1 MSGRSERGRSVIQ
14 TSGLKRRF
22 GPIVAVDR
30 LELRVERQSV
40 YGFLGPNGAGK
51 TTTIRMLLGLIQP
64 TDDQV
69 HIFNKPLSQ
78 DIGPILRKIGA
89 LVEPPALYPHQIG
102 YENLEMTRR
111 LIGGHRE
118 QIQRVF
124 SIVDMVQDAARLV
137 RGYS

>member
-14 TSGLKRRF
+14 TSGLTRRF

-89 LVEPPALYPHQIG
+89 LVEPPAL
-102 YENLEMTRR
+102 
-111 LIGGHRE
+111 
-118 QIQRVF
+118 
-124 SIVDMVQDAARLV
+124 
-137 RGYS
+137 